1 MGDPL
6 PIVGCICWEYVSTY
20 KFCTL
25 EKKGTC
31 RLSWQGVS
39 HGYLREWVW
48 QTLLM
53 LTNISKSL
61 PFPFSMNELIPIMWP
76 VLTSGVW
83 PEMTCEHF
91 RVGVHFSPC
100 FFFFFFF
107 LFSLSLFRKSWGGDV
122 TVWRNLYLPGSP
134 SDCLEQSPMANSIE
148 HVD

>member
-31 RLSWQGVS
+31 RLSWQGGS

-107 LFSLSLFRKSWGGDV
+107 LFSLSLSLENPEVVMSQSGGTYICLGPRV
-122 TVWRNLYLPGSP
+122 TAWSRVPWPTALS
-134 SDCLEQSPMANSIE
+134 M
-148 HVD
+148 